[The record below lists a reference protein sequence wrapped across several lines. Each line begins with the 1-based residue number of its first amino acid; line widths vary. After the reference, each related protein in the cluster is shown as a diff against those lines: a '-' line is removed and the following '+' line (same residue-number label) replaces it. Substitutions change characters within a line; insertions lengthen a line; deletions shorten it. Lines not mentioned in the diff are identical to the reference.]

1 VDNLLASCEEK
12 TSRATSPIELSRNE
26 IGSSDIDRRT
36 FLAGTVGLAAARTA
50 FAETDPFQKLEK
62 QHGGRLGVAA
72 VDTATGH
79 RMAHRADERFP
90 LCSTFKALA
99 AAAVLKTIDRG
110 SERLDRWVTYS
121 QSDLLEYAPVTRA
134 NVSKGGM
141 TVGELCAAAVE
152 LSDNTAGNLLLAAIG
167 GPAGLTSFTRT
178 LGDAVTRL
186 DRTEPTLNTAIP
198 GDPRDT
204 TSPAAMVADLNAL
217 LVGEALTKA
226 SRKTLL
232 GWLNNCKTAAKRIPA
247 GLPPG
252 WKSGDKTG
260 SGANGTANDVA
271 VIQRPDKAPILVAA
285 YYTGS
290 SASPAQRDS
299 VLAGVGRIV
308 AAQFAI

>member
-1 VDNLLASCEEK
+1 MASCEEQ
-12 TSRATSPIELSRNE
+12 TSQATSPIELSRNE

-72 VDTATGH
+72 LDTATGQH
-79 RMAHRADERFP
+79 MTYRADDRFP
-90 LCSTFKALA
+90 LCSTFKLLA
-99 AAAVLKTIDRG
+99 AAAILKNVDLG
-110 SERLDRWVTYS
+110 SEHLDRWVAYGPS
-121 QSDLLEYAPVTRA
+121 ELLEYAPVTRA

-141 TVGELCAAAVE
+141 MVGELCAAAVE

-178 LGDAVTRL
+178 LGDSITRL

-204 TSPAAMVADLNAL
+204 TSPAAMVADLKAL
-217 LVGEALTKA
+217 LIDGALTKT
-226 SRKTLL
+226 SRETLL

-247 GLPPG
+247 GLPLG

-271 VIQRPDKAPILVAA
+271 AIQRPDKAPILIAA

-290 SASPAQRDS
+290 TAMPAVRDG
-299 VLAGVGRIV
+299 VLADVGRIV
-308 AAQFAI
+308 AAHFAT